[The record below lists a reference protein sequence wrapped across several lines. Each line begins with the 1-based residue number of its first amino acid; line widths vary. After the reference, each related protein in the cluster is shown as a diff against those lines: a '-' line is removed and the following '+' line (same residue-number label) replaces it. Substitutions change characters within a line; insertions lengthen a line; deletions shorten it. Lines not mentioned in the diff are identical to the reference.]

1 MRAEPTTLELAMR
14 LAGTTILGLLV
25 SAVPAAAQLS
35 LEARLGGAHDAIGY
49 GDSDPEGQL
58 SAAGA
63 FRTEYGFADGRA
75 QLAYSLDAATYAGP
89 GDWSTLLHDLVGLY
103 RIDLS
108 GSGNAR
114 FLLAAEAVRR
124 DNGDA
129 WSAAGYRALG
139 GHATFEVKPAEV
151 ASLRLGYRI
160 DGRDFPDAPELN
172 QLEHDGFLSGRLNL
186 PTRTTLI
193 GEVRVGT
200 KSYSGEII
208 PVEGSPTT
216 APSSSGRGQGRSGMR
231 PSFRPADVAWVQDS
245 DRAARVAWLVR
256 VAQSLTN
263 RTGLSFQYAGRHA
276 SGEVPP
282 ALVTTPPHFQD
293 DGVYDDPYASD
304 AQALGA
310 TLKQVFVGK
319 GVARGWVEWRRKDYR
334 ANLALDETGAPLPDG
349 ALRQDRALR
358 IGADWSLPLFPSRT
372 GSLALDLDLAYVLVR
387 QQSND
392 AFYDYTSHAFW
403 LAFSIAY

>member
-1 MRAEPTTLELAMR
+1 MRH
-14 LAGTTILGLLV
+14 AGTVIVALLL

-35 LEARLGGAHDAIGY
+35 VEARFGAARDALGYADA
-49 GDSDPEGQL
+49 DPEGQI
-58 SAAGA
+58 SAAGS
-63 FRTEYGFADGRA
+63 FQTEYGFAGGRA
-75 QLAYSLDAATYAGP
+75 ALSYSLDAATYAAP
-89 GDWSTLLHDLVGLY
+89 GDWSTLLHDLGGIY

-114 FLLAAEAVRR
+114 LILAGEAARR

-129 WSAAGYRALG
+129 WSAADYRGLG
-139 GHATFEVKPAEV
+139 GRATFELKPADF
-151 ASLRLGYRI
+151 ASLSLGYRI
-160 DGRDFPDAPELN
+160 DGREFPDAPELN
-172 QLEHDGFLSGRLNL
+172 QLENDGFLSGRLNL

-193 GEVRVGT
+193 GEVRLGT
-200 KSYSGEII
+200 KSYSGEIVPI
-208 PVEGSPTT
+208 EGPIEGSPTT
-216 APSSSGRGQGRSGMR
+216 TPSRSGRGQGRSGMG
-231 PSFRPADVAWVQDS
+231 PSLRPAEIGWVQDS
-245 DRAARVAWLVR
+245 DRAGRVAWLVR
-256 VAQSLTN
+256 VAQSLTDH
-263 RTGLSFQYAGRHA
+263 TGLSLQYAGRHA

-304 AQALGA
+304 AQAVGA

-319 GVARGWVEWRRKDYR
+319 GVARGWFEWRRKDYR
-334 ANLALDETGAPLPDG
+334 ATPALDLAGEPLPDG
-349 ALRQDRALR
+349 ALRQDRAVR
-358 IGADWSLPLFPSRT
+358 AGADWSLPLFPSRT
-372 GSLALDLDLAYVLVR
+372 GPLALDLDLAYVFTR